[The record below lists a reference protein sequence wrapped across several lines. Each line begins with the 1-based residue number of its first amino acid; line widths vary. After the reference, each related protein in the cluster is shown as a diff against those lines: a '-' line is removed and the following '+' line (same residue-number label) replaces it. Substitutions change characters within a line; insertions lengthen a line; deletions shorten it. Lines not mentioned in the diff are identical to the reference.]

1 MLGCVHALLQQTVL
15 RCGLMLP
22 IAACSRSHALCPHP
36 IAANK
41 VQSNSPWEQNR
52 LTVAKVAT
60 NSAKPSGAHVC
71 AVCYKETQCFSRQ
84 MQSKQITS
92 NHQDAKLV
100 PQSHK
105 KTEDIKGSAPAGQH
119 LLQHTLFHL
128 KNDHSISSQH
138 FPHSTG
144 TRNPVQRQNGIVT
157 RAHVALLPQHPYLNV

>member
-1 MLGCVHALLQQTVL
+1 MYRGSCHGAKGRSIRAHGSCGWGYPVRTHLPLPRVPPQAKLLPKVFGCVHARLQQTVL

-36 IAANK
+36 IAASK

-60 NSAKPSGAHVC
+60 HSAKPSGAHTC
-71 AVCYKETQCFSRQ
+71 AVCYKETQWFSRQ

-100 PQSHK
+100 SQSHK
-105 KTEDIKGSAPAGQH
+105 ATEDIKGSAPAG
-119 LLQHTLFHL
+119 
-128 KNDHSISSQH
+128 
-138 FPHSTG
+138 
-144 TRNPVQRQNGIVT
+144 
-157 RAHVALLPQHPYLNV
+157 